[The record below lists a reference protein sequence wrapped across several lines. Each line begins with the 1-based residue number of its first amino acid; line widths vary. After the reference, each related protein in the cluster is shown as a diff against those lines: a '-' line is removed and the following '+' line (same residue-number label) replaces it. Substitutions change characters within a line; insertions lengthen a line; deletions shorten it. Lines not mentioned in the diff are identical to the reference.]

1 MNVEYALAEGIRPNN
16 NQSQEQQREQTAAL
30 EGHDA
35 DIPTETHS
43 FTSTEPFTT
52 PTQESHP
59 TFPSHAPSTA
69 IPESH
74 NAPATAETQS
84 VASTTDA
91 FSEAPEQPSAFAA
104 PVAAASSVSP
114 QSQHAGIPVSSKLP
128 PAGLAPS
135 TISQWA
141 PERGSSAPPG
151 DQVATGGTVPVAL
164 GGIGSMGSEKAL
176 TPGPEERDNLIAP
189 GVASGSAAETSAPE
203 AISSKSP
210 ETVTGTPSRATLS
223 TKPSAIPASVPE
235 TAPYSAPEATPSTN
249 PEKVPESAPEV
260 STSSVAEAAHTI
272 DPEKVPTSK
281 VPAPNGKGSPASSN
295 LEKEVDLEAGHRS
308 EDSDKKQPET
318 TKTEA
323 DPNIV
328 DWDGPDDPK
337 NPVNWSEKLKWAN
350 VAVISSITFLTPLAS
365 SMLAPAVPEVM
376 TEFKSTNQELASFV
390 VSVYILGYAFGPI
403 TIAPLSELYGR
414 VPVYHVCN
422 VLFIVFTIACAVS
435 SNLNMLIGWRFLQGT
450 FGSCPLTIG
459 GGTISDMIIQQKRG
473 GVMAIWALGPLMGPV
488 IGPVAGG
495 YLAQAKGWR
504 WIFWVI
510 AMAAGAI
517 TISAFFSLRESYP
530 PILLERK
537 AKKLR
542 KETGNENLKSKLTS
556 PLSPAAL
563 FKISIVRPM
572 KMLLFSPIVLA
583 LSTYMAVVYG
593 YLYLLFTTIT
603 EVYENQY
610 HFSQGTVGL
619 TYLGIGVGSLFG
631 VVIFGIASDRIL
643 KAKSKTGE
651 MKAEYR
657 LPPMIPG
664 SFVIPIGLFLYGW
677 TADKHVFW
685 IAPIIGTGMVGLG
698 LLATFMPI
706 QTYLVDAF
714 TIYAASALAANTV
727 LRSLVGALLPL
738 AGQKMY
744 ATLGLGWGNSLLAFI
759 AIAMCPIPVIFY
771 RYGERIRKNP
781 RFQIKL

>member
-1 MNVEYALAEGIRPNN
+1 MNAEYALAEAIGGDNN
-16 NQSQEQQREQTAAL
+16 ASLEKQREQTAAL

-35 DIPTETHS
+35 DMPTETQS
-43 FTSTEPFTT
+43 IASTEAFAT
-52 PTQESHP
+52 PTRESHP
-59 TFPSHAPSTA
+59 IFPSHAPSPA
-69 IPESH
+69 LPESH
-74 NAPATAETQS
+74 NPTATAETQS
-84 VASTTDA
+84 LASTTDA
-91 FSEAPEQPSAFAA
+91 FSEAPEQPSATAS
-104 PVAAASSVSP
+104 VAAASSVPP
-114 QSQHAGIPVSSKLP
+114 QGQHAGLSAINKPS

-135 TISQWA
+135 TISQWV
-141 PERGSSAPPG
+141 PEKASSSASE
-151 DQVATGGTVPVAL
+151 DRMTTGRTVPAAL
-164 GGIGSMGSEKAL
+164 GGVGLPSFEKAL
-176 TPGPEERDNLIAP
+176 TPGPDEKHTQIAP
-189 GVASGSAAETSAPE
+189 GAASASATKAYLSAPE
-203 AISSKSP
+203 AISSTNLEIVP
-210 ETVTGTPSRATLS
+210 GTASKAPTS
-223 TKPSAIPASVPE
+223 TKPEVIPASVPE
-235 TAPYSAPEATPSTN
+235 TAPDFVPEAGPSTD
-249 PEKVPESAPEV
+249 PEKAFD
-260 STSSVAEAAHTI
+260 SVHEAASNT
-272 DPEKVPTSK
+272 DPEKVPISAFL
-281 VPAPNGKGSPASSN
+281 VPNGKASPAGSS
-295 LEKEVDLEAGHRS
+295 LEKEIDLEAGHRS
-308 EDSDKKQPET
+308 EDSDKKEPET
-318 TKTEA
+318 IKTEA

-328 DWDGPDDPK
+328 DWDGPDDPQ
-337 NPVNWSEKLKWAN
+337 NPINWSEKLKWAN
-350 VAVISSITFLTPLAS
+350 VAVIASITFLTPLAS

-376 TEFKSTNQELASFV
+376 TEFKSTNEELASFV

-510 AMAAGAI
+510 AMAAGVI
-517 TISAFFSLRESYP
+517 TISAFLSLRETYP
-530 PILLERK
+530 PIILERK

-542 KETGNENLKSKLTS
+542 KETGNENLRSKLAS

-563 FKISIVRPM
+563 FKVSIVRPM
-572 KMLLFSPIVLA
+572 KLLFFSPIVLA

-610 HFSQGTVGL
+610 HFSQGSVGL

-664 SFVIPIGLFLYGW
+664 SFIIPIGLFLYGW

-685 IAPIIGTGMVGLG
+685 IVPIIGTGMVGLG

-727 LRSLVGALLPL
+727 LRSLIGALLPL

-759 AIAMCPIPVIFY
+759 AVAMCPIPIIFY
-771 RYGERIRKNP
+771 KYGERIRKSP